1 MGGENEKQKKKR
13 INGLKEEHKRRG
25 GGREEANEKEGRGSI
40 GSGSGRK
47 TDRVQYM
54 RKYKRT

>member
-1 MGGENEKQKKKR
+1 MKTKKKEKKR
-13 INGLKEEHKRRG
+13 TEEGTQKRG